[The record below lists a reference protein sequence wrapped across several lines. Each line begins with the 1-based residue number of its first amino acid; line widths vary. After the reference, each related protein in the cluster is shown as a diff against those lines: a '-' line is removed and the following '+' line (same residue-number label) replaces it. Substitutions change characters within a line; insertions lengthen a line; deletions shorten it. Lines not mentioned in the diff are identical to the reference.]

1 MPRFTCDLSQTPS
14 AFEHFWEHTV
24 GSDHAPMALRSDW
37 QAQLQTC
44 HAELGFRHVRFHDLL
59 SDSMGTLVRQGKEPI
74 YSFFNAD
81 QIMDFLLSIGM
92 RPFIELS
99 FMPQALASGSK
110 TVFRYKANVTPPK
123 NYKQWETFIQKLIHH
138 WVERYGLD
146 EVSQW
151 FFETWNEPNLKAFWT
166 GTRQGYF
173 KLYRHTVEAIK
184 NVDASLKVGGQAT
197 AQTAWIE
204 EFLAYCESNHLPVDF
219 VTTHYYPTDAFSK
232 DKTETD
238 EKLANAPPDVMR
250 QQAEKVRE
258 QARDLPIYFTEW
270 NISSDPRHS
279 LHDEPFAA
287 AYAAHILMSLRG
299 LVQGYSFWTF
309 SDIFEENYFPSIPF
323 HGGFGLLNLH
333 GIPKPVYRAFQL
345 LHQLGDKQIEIHG
358 RHETV
363 EVWAIRKENKLT
375 LLSINHALPDHSIST
390 ETVEITLTNGL
401 ELAQS
406 YIQRIDED
414 HANPR
419 RTWLEMGSPEYLSVQ
434 AVKQLQA
441 ATELVKDAQ
450 SWSWAEGEIK
460 LRFDLPPHG
469 LAAITLEFEK
479 DTQGFRTPLILQK
492 GDE

>member
-1 MPRFTCDLSQTPS
+1 MPSFTCDLSQTPI

-24 GSDHAPMALRSDW
+24 GSDHAPIALRSDW
-37 QAQLQTC
+37 QAQLQTS
-44 HAELGFRHVRFHDLL
+44 HAELGFRFVRFHDLL
-59 SDSMGTLVRQGKEPI
+59 SDSMGTLVRQEKKLI

-81 QIMDFLLSIGM
+81 QIIDFLLSIGM
-92 RPFIELS
+92 RPFVELS

-123 NYKQWETFIQKLIHH
+123 DYKQWETFIQKLIHH

-184 NVDASLKVGGQAT
+184 SVDASLKVGGPAT

-204 EFLAYCESNHLPVDF
+204 EFLEYCERNHLPVDF

-232 DKTETD
+232 DKTETE

-250 QQAEKVRE
+250 EQAEKVKE

-299 LVQGYSFWTF
+299 LVHGYSFWTF
-309 SDIFEENYFPSIPF
+309 SDIFEENYFPSVPF

-333 GIPKPVYRAFQL
+333 SIPKPVYRAFQL
-345 LHQLGDKQIEIHG
+345 LHHLGDQQLEVSGQHD
-358 RHETV
+358 TV
-363 EVWAIRKENKLT
+363 EVWAIRKKNQLT
-375 LLSINHALPDHSIST
+375 LLSINHALPGHAIST
-390 ETVEITLTNGL
+390 EQVEIMLSEGL
-401 ELAQS
+401 EPQQS

-419 RTWLEMGSPEYLSVQ
+419 RTWLEMGSPEYLSPLEVEE
-434 AVKQLQA
+434 LQA
-441 ATELVKDAQ
+441 SSQLFKEQQA
-450 SWSWAEGEIK
+450 WSRVEGNVN
-460 LRFDLPPHG
+460 LCFNLPPHS
-469 LAAITLEFEK
+469 LAAITLEFEPEAFK
-479 DTQGFRTPLILQK
+479 KKK
-492 GDE
+492 GDEKDGN